1 MANPWWKKK
10 SEPATDYDYDDVYYG
25 NSAKNTDAQ
34 PSEDGYDTYADN
46 GDVNEVGVA
55 WSEEDAKAVAKANEP
70 LMKKTFAP
78 NSCQDSPA
86 IVDAFKDGRV
96 VVICVEE
103 LDKAN
108 FVRLFDYIMGAVQ
121 ALDGELRRIDRETV
135 VLLPALYDEDVSI
148 DELDEEIIE
157 EVEEEEESA
166 ELD

>member
-1 MANPWWKKK
+1 MPHMRRIGDTMGKLFGWFNKQG
-10 SEPATDYDYDDVYYG
+10 EPAAEFDTDYDNMYYDNSTNGVGVGDGDDVHVVLQTETVEE
-25 NSAKNTDAQ
+25 AATLLKRTFT
-34 PSEDGYDTYADN
+34 PVGY
-46 GDVNEVGVA
+46 
-55 WSEEDAKAVAKANEP
+55 EECRD
-70 LMKKTFAP
+70 
-78 NSCQDSPA
+78 
-86 IVDAFKDGRV
+86 IVEAYKDGRV